1 MIIGLPCVVNL
12 PYHTTSHTKNRTLVL
27 TKDTQMDKTQSYETL
42 DPENWEEMR
51 ALAHRMVDDAIT
63 YLETV
68 RERPVWQPVP
78 DDVAARFDA
87 QAPHEPAGAEAA
99 YQEFLE
105 TILPYPMG
113 TTHPRFWGWYMGA
126 GTILG
131 ALADLMASTL
141 NSNLGG
147 GNHVAN
153 LVEEQVVNW
162 MKEILGLPHDA
173 SGLLVSGGS
182 MANFV
187 GIAVARNTKAGFN
200 VREIG
205 MQAAPQQLTV
215 YASTEVHSS
224 VQKAAELL
232 GLGNKNLRKIPVNDD
247 FTINLDALQQAISAD
262 RQAGYRPICVI
273 GSAGTINT
281 GAIDD
286 LNALADLCQRE
297 DVWFHVDGAIGAVA
311 VLAKNVK
318 PRLSGIERADSIAL
332 DLHKWMH
339 VPFEAGCILVR
350 YDDAHRRTFS
360 LTPDYLAHE
369 SRGLAAGH
377 IWFSDY
383 GLQLSRQFR
392 ALKVWMSIKEH
403 GLDRFG
409 RMIARN
415 VEQAHYFGGLVEN
428 DPTLELMAPI
438 GMDIV
443 CFRFNPGG
451 LDDEAL
457 NALNKEILMQLHEQ
471 GIAAPSYTTLNGRYC
486 LRIAIANHRSRQED
500 FDVFAREVVRLG
512 QEVVAQ
518 FQ

>member
-1 MIIGLPCVVNL
+1 
-12 PYHTTSHTKNRTLVL
+12 
-27 TKDTQMDKTQSYETL
+27 MDNQQDYETL
-42 DPENWEEMR
+42 DPENWNDMR

-68 RERPVWQPVP
+68 RERPVWQPIP
-78 DDVAARFDA
+78 DEIADQFKTS
-87 QAPHEPAGAEAA
+87 APHKPVGAEKT
-99 YQEFLE
+99 YEEFLE
-105 TILPYPMG
+105 TVLPYPMG

-126 GTILG
+126 GTAFG
-131 ALADLMASTL
+131 ALSDLMASTI

-153 LVEEQVVNW
+153 LVEEQVINW
-162 MKEILGLPHDA
+162 MKEILGMPEDS

-187 GIAVARNTKAGFN
+187 GLAVARNAKAGFN

-205 MQAAPQQLTV
+205 MQAAPQKLTV
-215 YASTEVHSS
+215 YTSKEVHSS
-224 VQKAAELL
+224 VQKAIELL
-232 GLGNKNLRKIPVNDD
+232 GLGHDYLRKIPVKDD
-247 FTINLDALQQAISAD
+247 YTIDLNALEQAIAAD
-262 RQAGYRPICVI
+262 REVGYRPICVI
-273 GSAGTINT
+273 GNAGTINT

-286 LNALADLCQRE
+286 LNALADICQRE
-297 DVWFHVDGAIGAVA
+297 DLWFHVDGAIGAVA
-311 VLAKNVK
+311 ILAENVK
-318 PRLSGIERADSIAL
+318 PHLSGIERADSIAL

-350 YDDAHRRTFS
+350 HNEAHRRTFS

-377 IWFSDY
+377 LWFSDY

-415 VEQAHYFGGLVEN
+415 VEQAEYFGQLVEN
-428 DPTLELMAPI
+428 DPNMELMAPI
-438 GMDIV
+438 ELDIV
-443 CFRFNPGG
+443 CFRFIQGG
-451 LDDEAL
+451 LENEQL

-471 GIAAPSYTTLNGRYC
+471 GIAVPSYTTLNSHYC
-486 LRIAIANHRSRQED
+486 LRIAIANHRSTEDD
-500 FDVFAREVVRLG
+500 FDLLAREVVRIG
-512 QEVVAQ
+512 REVVVQ
-518 FQ
+518 FS

>member
-1 MIIGLPCVVNL
+1 MN
-12 PYHTTSHTKNRTLVL
+12 TTKH
-27 TKDTQMDKTQSYETL
+27 YETL
-42 DPENWEEMR
+42 DPDNWDEMR
-51 ALAHRMVDDAIT
+51 ALAHRMIDDAIT

-78 DDVAARFDA
+78 DDIAAGFDA
-87 QAPHEPAGAEAA
+87 QAPHEPAGADAA
-99 YQEFLE
+99 YGEFLE
-105 TILPYPMG
+105 TIFPYPMG
-113 TTHPRFWGWYMGA
+113 NIHPRFWAWYMGN
-126 GTILG
+126 GTVLG
-131 ALADLMASTL
+131 ALSDFLASIM
-141 NSNLGG
+141 NPNLGG

-153 LVEEQVVNW
+153 LVEGQVVNW
-162 MKEILGLPHDA
+162 MKEILGLPRES

-187 GIAVARNTKAGFN
+187 GIAVARNTKAGFD

-224 VQKAAELL
+224 AQKAVELL
-232 GLGNKNLRKIPVNDD
+232 GLGSNHLRKIPVNDD
-247 FTINLDALQQAISAD
+247 FTINLNELEQAISAD
-262 RQAGYRPICVI
+262 RQAGYRPICII

-297 DVWFHVDGAIGAVA
+297 DIWFHVDGAIGAVA
-311 VLAKNVK
+311 VLAENVK
-318 PRLSGIERADSIAL
+318 TQLSGIERADSVAL

-350 YDDAHRRTFS
+350 DGDAHRRTFS

-377 IWFSDY
+377 LWFSDY

-415 VEQAHYFGGLVEN
+415 IEQAHYFGQLVESE
-428 DPTLELMAPI
+428 PSMELLAPI
-438 GMDIV
+438 GLDIV

-451 LDDEAL
+451 LDDDKL
-457 NALNKEILMQLHEQ
+457 DALNKEILMQLHEQ
-471 GIAAPSYTTLNGRYC
+471 GIAAPSYTTLQGRYC
-486 LRIAIANHRSRQED
+486 LRIAIANHRSKQDD
-500 FDVFAREVVRLG
+500 FDVLAREVVRIG
-512 QEVVAQ
+512 HESVTQ
-518 FQ
+518 FH

>member
-1 MIIGLPCVVNL
+1 MDN
-12 PYHTTSHTKNRTLVL
+12 
-27 TKDTQMDKTQSYETL
+27 TQRYETL
-42 DPENWEEMR
+42 DPNNWNEMR
-51 ALAHRMVDDAIT
+51 TLAHRMVDDAIT

-68 RERPVWQPVP
+68 RERPVWQPIP
-78 DDVAARFDA
+78 DEIADQFKVS
-87 QAPHEPAGAEAA
+87 APHEPAGAERT
-99 YQEFLE
+99 YEEFLE

-126 GTILG
+126 GTVFG
-131 ALADLMASTL
+131 ALADLMASTM

-153 LVEEQVVNW
+153 LVEEQVINW
-162 MKEILGLPHDA
+162 MKEMLGLPGDS

-187 GIAVARNTKAGFN
+187 GIAVARNAKAGFN
-200 VREIG
+200 VRETG
-205 MQAAPQQLTV
+205 MQAAPQKLTV
-215 YASTEVHSS
+215 YTSREVHSS
-224 VQKAAELL
+224 VQKAVELL
-232 GLGNKNLRKIPVNDD
+232 GLGHDYLRKIPVNDD
-247 FTINLDALQQAISAD
+247 YTIDLKALEQAIKAD
-262 RQAGYRPICVI
+262 REAGYRPICVI
-273 GSAGTINT
+273 GNAGTINS

-297 DVWFHVDGAIGAVA
+297 DIWFHVDGAIGAVA
-311 VLAKNVK
+311 VLAENVK
-318 PRLSGIERADSIAL
+318 AQLSGIERADSVAL

-350 YDDAHRRTFS
+350 HNDAHRRTFS

-377 IWFSDY
+377 LWFTDY

-415 VEQAHYFGGLVEN
+415 VEQAQYFGELVEREPN
-428 DPTLELMAPI
+428 MELMAPI
-438 GMDIV
+438 GLDIV

-451 LDDEAL
+451 LDDEKL

-471 GIAAPSYTTLNGRYC
+471 GIAAPSYTTLDGRYC

-500 FDVFAREVVRLG
+500 FDLLAREVVRIG
-512 QEVVAQ
+512 REVVPQ
-518 FQ
+518 FN